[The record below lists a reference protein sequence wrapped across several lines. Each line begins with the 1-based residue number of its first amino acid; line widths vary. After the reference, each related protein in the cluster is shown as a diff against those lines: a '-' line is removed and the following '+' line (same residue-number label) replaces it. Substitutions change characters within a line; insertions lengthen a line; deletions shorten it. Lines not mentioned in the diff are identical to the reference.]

1 MLVLSRKIE
10 ESIMVGDDIEI
21 KIIAVHGDTVKLGI
35 TAPKMIPVHRKEI
48 YEEIK
53 KENLRAVSAIGRIE
67 GFDMFKNVLSATDGE
82 KDTK

>member
-1 MLVLSRKIE
+1 
-10 ESIMVGDDIEI
+10 MVGDDIEI